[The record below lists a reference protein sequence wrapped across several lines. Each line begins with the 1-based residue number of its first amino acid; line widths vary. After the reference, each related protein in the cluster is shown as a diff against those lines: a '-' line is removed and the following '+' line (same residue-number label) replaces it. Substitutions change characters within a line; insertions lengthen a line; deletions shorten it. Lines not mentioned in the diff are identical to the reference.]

1 MSRPRSVRRARHGS
15 SIPRRA
21 RPLQR
26 QPPVA
31 RAAARSARLTERST
45 TLPDLEKTFLV
56 LTSADTAF
64 DFLSDPIHLPEYVA
78 TVRLEESIAVEG
90 GLDVDADL
98 ASRGG
103 APGAGFVADRATR
116 HIEWG
121 RPDRGYGGSIDVS
134 EGTANTASVTV
145 RLHTREDTDG
155 DEVARV
161 FDQAIANIRRALSG
175 R

>member
-1 MSRPRSVRRARHGS
+1 MIARAASRR
-15 SIPRRA
+15 
-21 RPLQR
+21 
-26 QPPVA
+26 

-56 LTSADTAF
+56 LTSADIAF
-64 DFLSDPIHLPEYVA
+64 DFLSDPIHLPDWIA

-90 GLDVDADL
+90 ELDVDADL
-98 ASRGG
+98 AARGG

-121 RPDRGYGGSIDVS
+121 RPEHAYGGSIDVS

-145 RLHTREDTDG
+145 RLRTRDDA
-155 DEVARV
+155 DVAEVTRV
-161 FDQAIANIRRALSG
+161 FEQTIANIRRVLSG

>member
-1 MSRPRSVRRARHGS
+1 MTGSTAGHRGASGRRA
-15 SIPRRA
+15 
-21 RPLQR
+21 
-26 QPPVA
+26 PP
-31 RAAARSARLTERST
+31 RSARLTEGST
-45 TLPDLEKTFLV
+45 TLADLEKTFLV
-56 LTSADTAF
+56 LTAAETAF
-64 DFLSDPIHLPEYVA
+64 DFLSDPIRLPEYVA

-90 GLDVDADL
+90 ELDVDADL

-116 HIEWG
+116 HIGWA
-121 RPDRGYGGSIDVS
+121 RPEHGYGGSIDVG

-145 RLHTREDTDG
+145 RLHTREDAD
-155 DEVARV
+155 DAEVTRV